1 MANCGFFRPLGWLT
15 KSPRRRLPG
24 SDRPRPCAACCW
36 RPYRR
41 AERRTVRLHRG
52 CRYMTTGN
60 AYVHAGKL
68 MVAADVL
75 GLVADVAVK
84 ESQ

>member
-1 MANCGFFRPLGWLT
+1 
-15 KSPRRRLPG
+15 
-24 SDRPRPCAACCW
+24 
-36 RPYRR
+36 
-41 AERRTVRLHRG
+41 
-52 CRYMTTGN
+52 MTTGN